1 MGSWA
6 HGLFAFSP
14 LCWGIR
20 EYPRPS
26 WCYAFGWTAVMIGQS
41 GKSGSCCYSFL
52 ACVPILRSYLFYQ
65 QRRIIREK
73 EDIPVSFSRDFQ
85 RQGFFYHFN
94 GSPLRD
100 QRKMIV

>member
-1 MGSWA
+1 MGSWH

-26 WCYAFGWTAVMIGQS
+26 WCYAFGWTAAMIGQA
-41 GKSGSCCYSFL
+41 KGSCGYSFL

-73 EDIPVSFSRDFQ
+73 EDIPVSLPSDFK
-85 RQGFFYHFN
+85 RQGLLKF
-94 GSPLRD
+94 
-100 QRKMIV
+100 